1 MSHRQ
6 TFAVWI
12 QVCGDRVCVC
22 VCVWKYVYVCM
33 FCGLCSRCMFMS
45 DGSCQRYNK
54 FSYCLLMFINWKMLM
69 PWNRRSGLK
78 VDSHASVLS
87 EREFSAANSKSSEWE
102 KEGKID
108 LSKWLTRQWRL
119 LIIMFSEHGMKRKGD
134 THTIEVHTDRYQ
146 WR

>member
-1 MSHRQ
+1 MVGEVVVVVAVFFFICCCCWPSKHDNRMQMSHRQ

-87 EREFSAANSKSSEWE
+87 EREFSAANSKSSE
-102 KEGKID
+102 
-108 LSKWLTRQWRL
+108 
-119 LIIMFSEHGMKRKGD
+119 RKKG
-134 THTIEVHTDRYQ
+134 R
-146 WR
+146 